1 MEGQQASDKSW
12 KCRGARKRL
21 GSAPRRKC
29 ASVREQEKVDRKL
42 RNRIVMFLL
51 LAFLLVCG
59 LVWLSGRKP
68 AAKISAVMPRHE
80 NLISSISSNGKVEPI
95 APYVMRAQLDTFVE
109 RIRVVEGQA
118 VKKGQLLL
126 ELNVKGVTAQLAEAR
141 SKLLRAQDD
150 LQAAKAGGKADEAA
164 RVVGDLAKGEAER
177 DRLQKNHDVLE
188 RLVAGEAATKEELAS
203 NDLALA
209 KAQAEVTRAAAAKQE
224 FDRQVKLDTDRAA
237 LQEQQALSEMAA
249 LEDKVGNGRITAPA
263 DGTLYSLPA
272 KAGDYVKVGDLL
284 GEMADLHKVRVR
296 VFIDE
301 PELGALEQ
309 DQPVKITWDALP
321 NRSWVGKTEV
331 IPKQVVAR
339 GTRSVGELLCAVSND
354 KLELLPNINVSVRI
368 NSKVRLGVLSVPRGA
383 VVAAEAG
390 RRFVFVVKDSQLGVG
405 KSKLE
410 RREVHVGIADA
421 TSYEIVSGLQE
432 GEMVALPGDVDLRD
446 GMKVQVVNT
455 DADEVRGRQDE
466 N

>member
-1 MEGQQASDKSW
+1 LEA
-12 KCRGARKRL
+12 RGR
-21 GSAPRRKC
+21 C
-29 ASVREQEKVDRKL
+29 EEQENMDRRL
-42 RNRIVMFLL
+42 RNRIVIL
-51 LAFLLVCG
+51 LALAGVLAYG

-68 AAKISAVMPRHE
+68 AAKISAVTPRRE

-109 RIRVVEGQA
+109 KIRVVEGQA

-126 ELNVKGVTAQLAEAR
+126 ELNVKGATAQLAEAR
-141 SKLLRAQDD
+141 AKLLKAKND
-150 LQAAKAGGKADEAA
+150 LQAAMAGGKADEAA
-164 RVVGDLAKGEAER
+164 RVVGDLAKAEAER
-177 DRLQKNHDVLE
+177 DRLQRSHDVLT
-188 RLVAGEAATKEELAS
+188 RLVGEQAATKEDLAA

-209 KAQAEVTRAAAAKQE
+209 KAQADVTRAAAAKQE
-224 FDRQVKLDTDRAA
+224 FDRQVKLDTDRIA

-249 LEDKVGNGRITAPA
+249 LEDKVANGRITAPS

-284 GEMADLHKVRVR
+284 AEMADLHKVRVR

-309 DQPVKITWDALP
+309 DQPVKITWEALP

-331 IPKQVVAR
+331 IPKQVVTHQ
-339 GTRSVGELLCAVSND
+339 TRSVGELLCAVNND
-354 KLELLPNINVSVRI
+354 KLELLPNINVNVRI

-383 VVAAEAG
+383 VEAEAG
-390 RRFVFVVKDSQLGVG
+390 RRFVFVVKDNQLGVG

-410 RREVHVGIADA
+410 KREVHVGIADA
-421 TSYEIVSGLQE
+421 TNYEILSGLQE
-432 GEMVALPGDVDLRD
+432 SEMVALPGDVDLRD
-446 GMKVQVVNT
+446 GMRVQIVNT